1 LKKEDIKMKKPVI
14 AALALGLGLVL
25 SLALFVGCG
34 SGNAGSASTAD
45 DPAAGD
51 DTADASAGD
60 DESYVLTYSYFTSES
75 IGPGLF
81 ITQAAENIA
90 ERSNGRLTLDMYFNG
105 TLLGAGDVISGCI
118 NGTADIV
125 TVDQTIM
132 GEVFPLS
139 NIFSMPFI
147 EIPPSKPEMDAAFN
161 QLLVDRPELNDELAK
176 QGLMYMGIAPCG
188 GYHLHGT
195 SILFDSP
202 AKLAGKTIEGLG
214 EGGNIITA
222 MGGNGVSMDP
232 GDWYL
237 SLSTGL
243 LDGQLTHFAAMNGF
257 ATSELLTTH
266 VVFSNSD
273 DPTDYDALFG
283 GGIYAPMMGNLMN
296 KASFD
301 ALPPDLQE
309 ILVDELSKFAEY
321 VSDLDIPQMV
331 VPAVDLCLDRGDTF
345 VFVGDEEREA
355 WIPGM
360 QVIIDKWVAQVGA
373 LGYDGQAIY
382 DHLLSL
388 F

>member
-1 LKKEDIKMKKPVI
+1 MKKIIVTVMFCLLLGI
-14 AALALGLGLVL
+14 ALA
-25 SLALFVGCG
+25 GCG
-34 SGNAGSASTAD
+34 GGSSPAGDTSADNAGDAETTA
-45 DPAAGD
+45 AE
-51 DTADASAGD
+51 S
-60 DESYVLTYSYFTSES
+60 DESYVLTYSYFTSEA

-81 ITQAAENIA
+81 ITQLAENVK

-105 TLLGAGDVISGCI
+105 TLLGTSDVITGCI

-139 NIFSMPFI
+139 NIFSMPFL

-161 QLLVDRPELNDELAK
+161 QLLADRPELNDELAK

-188 GYHLHGT
+188 GYHLHGVST
-195 SILFDSP
+195 VFDSP
-202 AKLAGKTIEGLG
+202 SKLSGKTIEGLG

-257 ATSELLTTH
+257 ATAELLKTH

-283 GGIYAPMMGNLMN
+283 GGIYAPMMGNIMN

-301 ALPPDLQE
+301 ALPADLQE
-309 ILVDELSKFAEY
+309 ILVDEFSKFAEY

-331 VPAVDLCLDRGDTF
+331 IPAVDLCLERGDTF

-355 WIPGM
+355 WLPGM
-360 QVIIDKWVAQVGA
+360 RIIIDRWVEQVEA